1 MAIQDGLLKM
11 LMQMMKL
18 FTDYSSVKSKADSI
32 KKSAG
37 RIIEIS
43 ERTKLPAEHSATILS
58 NYLDTGKLT
67 KIEVLEYLQANEP
80 REELNRFKKDLGI

>member
-1 MAIQDGLLKM
+1 
-11 LMQMMKL
+11 MMKL

-43 ERTKLPAEHSATILS
+43 ERTRLPAEHSATILS